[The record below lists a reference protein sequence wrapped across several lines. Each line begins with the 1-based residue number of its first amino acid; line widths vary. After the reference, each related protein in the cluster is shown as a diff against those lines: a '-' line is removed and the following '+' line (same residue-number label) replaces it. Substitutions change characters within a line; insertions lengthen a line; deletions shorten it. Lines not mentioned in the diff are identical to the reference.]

1 MNETDFTCIRQI
13 EGALIFASVVPQED
27 LVNTRIRL
35 GDLEFEVKATLV
47 KTWDSNEFPSTSNRG
62 EYSIVLWDR

>member
-47 KTWDSNEFPSTSNRG
+47 KT
-62 EYSIVLWDR
+62 

>member
-13 EGALIFASVVPQED
+13 EGALIFASVVPQDD

-35 GDLEFEVKATLV
+35 GDLEFEVKASLV
-47 KTWDSNEFPSTSNRG
+47 ILETATNSLLPQTEGNT
-62 EYSIVLWDR
+62 I